1 MSSNNSHV
9 VVIGAGT
16 MGSGIAIV
24 FAGGGWRVS
33 VVDPNE
39 KARST
44 LLARMQ
50 ASMERQGAVLDASFV
65 SLHSQLSDVAWSDVG
80 LVIESALEDL
90 PLKQK
95 IFAELEQYAGAAVP
109 LLSN

>member
-1 MSSNNSHV
+1 MSFKHV

-24 FAGGGWRVS
+24 FAGGGWHVS

-44 LLARMQ
+44 LLARMK
-50 ASMERQGAVLDASFV
+50 ASMERLGVKLDASLV
-65 SLHSQLSDVAWSDVG
+65 SVTSQLSEVEWNGVN

-95 IFAELEQYAGAAVP
+95 IFAELEQRADAAVP
-109 LLSN
+109 LL